1 MENSVFLISVNG
13 KITNADE
20 ALIPAM
26 DRGFLYGDSVY
37 EATRTFHK
45 KPFHWPF
52 HLARLFES
60 AKKMEIDITYSA
72 DELSRE
78 VQKMID
84 QHPSPN
90 ITLRIQLS
98 RGTNRELGLSRNL
111 VATKNNL
118 IIYAKTLSPN
128 PESWLTKGWKTM
140 SYRLPFQ
147 KIGSQTKA
155 GSYIENM
162 LALERARA
170 LGLDDALFLNL
181 DGSLLEGTTSNI
193 WFIDHAGVIHTPS
206 LDQGLLDGIT
216 RQSLIKLFTAQ
227 GIAFSEGRYDLKDL
241 LNAREAFITSSSRFL
256 VPIVEVDGHKIGSG
270 APGART
276 RELLNLYLSEIKK
289 EYVI

>member
-1 MENSVFLISVNG
+1 MEKSFFLISVNG
-13 KITNADE
+13 KITNAED

-45 KPFHWPF
+45 KPFHWGY
-52 HLARLFES
+52 HLSRLFDS
-60 AKKMEIDITYSA
+60 AKKMEIDVTYSPE
-72 DELSRE
+72 ELTAE
-78 VQKMID
+78 LQKIID

-98 RGTNRELGLSRNL
+98 RGTNRELGLSRSL
-111 VATKNNL
+111 VAAKNNL
-118 IIYAKTLSPN
+118 IIYAKTLAPN

-147 KIGSQTKA
+147 KAGSQTKA

-162 LALERARA
+162 LALEKAKA
-170 LGLDDALFLNL
+170 QGLDDALFLNL
-181 DGSLLEGTTSNI
+181 DGALLEGTTSNI
-193 WFIDHAGVIHTPS
+193 WFIDHADVIHTPG

-216 RQSLIKLFTAQ
+216 RQSLIKLFKAQ
-227 GIAFSEGRYDLKDL
+227 GITYREGRYELADL

-256 VPIVEVDGHKIGSG
+256 VPIVEVDGQKIGSG
-270 APGART
+270 APGERT
-276 RELLNLYLSEIKK
+276 IELLNLYLSEIKK